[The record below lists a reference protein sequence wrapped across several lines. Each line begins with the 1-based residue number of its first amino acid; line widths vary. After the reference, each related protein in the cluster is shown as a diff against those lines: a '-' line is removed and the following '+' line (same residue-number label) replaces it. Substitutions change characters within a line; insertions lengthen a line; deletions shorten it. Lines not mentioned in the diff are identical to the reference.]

1 MSLYRSQ
8 SSVMYSR
15 YPYYSTDVLPG
26 STVSVL
32 HRNDESTAEIEHENI
47 NKDYSADIELCQDL
61 R

>member
-1 MSLYRSQ
+1 
-8 SSVMYSR
+8 MYSR